1 MPPKADLHQ
10 PYRNIQDLTPYE
22 HLWRVFR
29 VCTVH
34 NFRNI
39 KKCGVSEEVRW
50 LMRSLV
56 CVEHDNWD
64 NTLAVIRQKGG
75 KAGNDWV
82 NDKESSQFFFPGICW
97 ERSFILLD
105 IWNAGDS
112 NSNLIESVHSDVNR
126 EGGLQKG
133 RLFDALKMK
142 TLNTYEE
149 YGITPSYKTGHISE
163 NAYSNLKR
171 KANSQHRVLAVE
183 DQKIERYNEKLLK
196 SLDTLAKAEKA
207 SNAKQQEFAEEQRPE
222 KRQKIEGEL
231 EKKQRAEERAR
242 KAFEKQHAERNLLSR
257 GSGKIAPIE
266 CIEPYSVFVLALA
279 LTKDVEWRGSATK
292 LERGCSSFIVFWE
305 TGLHST
311 QTDEGTAAETWLRWA
326 GVMQQMRPS
335 GQVHV
340 MQYWAGWIASLVAE
354 RALDLFH
361 AAAVRR
367 RRHEAVVLGY
377 GCCVP
382 STLRGFVG
390 A

>member
-1 MPPKADLHQ
+1 
-10 PYRNIQDLTPYE
+10 
-22 HLWRVFR
+22 
-29 VCTVH
+29 
-34 NFRNI
+34 
-39 KKCGVSEEVRW
+39 
-50 LMRSLV
+50 
-56 CVEHDNWD
+56 
-64 NTLAVIRQKGG
+64 
-75 KAGNDWV
+75 
-82 NDKESSQFFFPGICW
+82 
-97 ERSFILLD
+97 
-105 IWNAGDS
+105 
-112 NSNLIESVHSDVNR
+112 
-126 EGGLQKG
+126 
-133 RLFDALKMK
+133 MK

-171 KANSQHRVLAVE
+171 KGRE
-183 DQKIERYNEKLLK
+183 GIECKTARI
-196 SLDTLAKAEKA
+196 
-207 SNAKQQEFAEEQRPE
+207 AEEQRPE

-242 KAFEKQHAERNLLSR
+242 KAFEKQHAERNL
-257 GSGKIAPIE
+257 

-361 AAAVRR
+361 AAGPTSTPR
-367 RRHEAVVLGY
+367 AVVLGY
-377 GCCVP
+377 GVLRSQHAARLCGRLDLCRGTGGVEAAPVQSGGMRQILEMSTYWTHSSKNKAECGHSSRTLDALWIHIAALYPFSVGCCCYQSSAGAPWQSACVATASVEEKQVEEPTVGPRGAPVCAAMRARRPCRVGEGAHSAAQRVGP
-382 STLRGFVG
+382 SKPLLLLPFDPSQLD
-390 A
+390 